1 LQREEV
7 WLASATCRG
16 FFVFWGKEITTE
28 VPEEPQSSPDS
39 DGRRGMKRFILLG
52 LVAVCGAIAAAAA
65 GSQHTVSVTLNYD
78 FSVDNACSS
87 SVTTGCVKQFNIYD
101 ITGGGTPVK
110 LFSIA
115 APGGANSTV
124 TGMTGT
130 GGPVTIRS
138 GVHTFAATAQ
148 MADGTESSP
157 NGSTATAGV
166 APGSPAS
173 FSVVV
178 Q

>member
-1 LQREEV
+1 V
-7 WLASATCRG
+7 SLASADCRG
-16 FFVFWGKEITTE
+16 FLFLGQEKEKLNAE
-28 VPEEPQSSPDS
+28 FAEF
-39 DGRRGMKRFILLG
+39 RRGSFGMKRFVLLG
-52 LVAVCGAIAAAAA
+52 LAAVCGAMVAAAA

-115 APGGANSTV
+115 APGGANSAV
-124 TGMTGT
+124 TGITGT
-130 GGPVTIRS
+130 SGPVTIRS

>member
-1 LQREEV
+1 
-7 WLASATCRG
+7 
-16 FFVFWGKEITTE
+16 
-28 VPEEPQSSPDS
+28 
-39 DGRRGMKRFILLG
+39 MKRLVLFG
-52 LVAVCGAIAAAAA
+52 LAMICGGAAAVGA

-78 FSVDNACSS
+78 FSVDNACSA

-110 LFSIA
+110 LFLIA
-115 APGGANSTV
+115 APSGANSAV
-124 TGMTGT
+124 TGITGT
-130 GGPVTIRS
+130 SGPVTLKS